1 MPANFSR
8 CRPKRDSR
16 SAIAL
21 ILTHWRSSVRWL
33 GNRIIRDLGDGPING
48 HGWLK
53 FLLFIAFALI
63 VAAAALSYSLHR
75 P

>member
-1 MPANFSR
+1 M
-8 CRPKRDSR
+8 D
-16 SAIAL
+16 
-21 ILTHWRSSVRWL
+21 
-33 GNRIIRDLGDGPING
+33 G

-63 VAAAALSYSLHR
+63 VAVAALSYSLQR

>member
-1 MPANFSR
+1 
-8 CRPKRDSR
+8 
-16 SAIAL
+16 
-21 ILTHWRSSVRWL
+21 VRWL